1 MQAKP
6 GDIVCPAVMGTSM
19 EQAKMRVLI
28 DPTYY
33 DYQVKTT
40 TLLMTAFASCPSE
53 CSLQQHG
60 CALSCWTP
68 QMHIC
73 CGGSASCTMQ
83 PVRHPAHPQ
92 EQLETSLLLE
102 FAACSK
108 HKPVN
113 TGSPQ
118 QMHASLK

>member
-53 CSLQQHG
+53 CSQSGTQL
-60 CALSCWTP
+60 TP
-68 QMHIC
+68 RSSWKHRC
-73 CGGSASCTMQ
+73 Y
-83 PVRHPAHPQ
+83 
-92 EQLETSLLLE
+92 LSLLLVQ
-102 FAACSK
+102 S
-108 HKPVN
+108 
-113 TGSPQ
+113 T
-118 QMHASLK
+118 SL

>member
-40 TLLMTAFASCPSE
+40 SLLMTAFASCPSE

-68 QMHIC
+68 EMHIC

-83 PVRHPAHPQ
+83 PLSGT
-92 EQLETSLLLE
+92 QLTPRSSWKHRCYLGLLLVQSTSL
-102 FAACSK
+102 
-108 HKPVN
+108 
-113 TGSPQ
+113 
-118 QMHASLK
+118 